1 MPRKLKLRLV
11 NKDLFVGNQLA
22 IASCGERTKKSEI
35 LIRVDSRQSFP
46 VQVFCVLHEL
56 VHLLFIFLQIPD
68 KYDDLLDRFSD
79 WIY

>member
-22 IASCGERTKKSEI
+22 IASCGERTRKPEI
-35 LIRVDSRQSFP
+35 LIRLDSRQSFP
-46 VQVFCVLHEL
+46 VQIFCILHEL
-56 VHLLFIFLQIPD
+56 VHLLFILLQIPD